1 MWSPMTRSEAEQQRK
16 LFQQIRQAAL
26 KEKLQ
31 ALIRD
36 GLSRTTALETFKEM
50 RDEEQ
55 KPCAEG

>member
-1 MWSPMTRSEAEQQRK
+1 MTREEAAQQRK
-16 LFQQIRQAAL
+16 LFHQIRQAAL

-55 KPCAEG
+55 TQRTGG